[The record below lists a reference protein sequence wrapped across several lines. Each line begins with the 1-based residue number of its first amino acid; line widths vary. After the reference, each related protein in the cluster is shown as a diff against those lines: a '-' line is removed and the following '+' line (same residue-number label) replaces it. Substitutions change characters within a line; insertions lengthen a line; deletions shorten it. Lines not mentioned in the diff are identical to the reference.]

1 MGGAFRVGAFR
12 PRRPGLFFREIGVN
26 TVFLRLAF
34 CLLLPASMLV
44 CAAQPV
50 GSVAPPFET
59 TAALDG
65 KVFTYS
71 LRKELERGP
80 VVVYFYPSA
89 YTGGCNLQAHTFA
102 ERAEDFAAE
111 GATIVGVSLDS
122 IARLK
127 EFSADPE
134 FCAGK
139 FPTASDADGDI
150 AKSFAVD
157 VREAEPGK
165 KDTRGD
171 EITHGR
177 AERTTFV
184 ITSDGKI
191 HAVIGGLRPA
201 ENVAQALAVVAQ
213 LAKQSAKRY

>member
-1 MGGAFRVGAFR
+1 
-12 PRRPGLFFREIGVN
+12 L
-26 TVFLRLAF
+26 
-34 CLLLPASMLV
+34 LLLPRCWYALRSPWEGRS
-44 CAAQPV
+44 A
-50 GSVAPPFET
+50 FEA

-122 IARLK
+122 IARLQ

-139 FPTASDADGDI
+139 FPTASDADGAI

-157 VREAEPGK
+157 VRERSRAK
-165 KDTRGD
+165 RTRAV
-171 EITHGR
+171 TKSPTAGR
-177 AERTTFV
+177 NARHSSSPPTERSTL
-184 ITSDGKI
+184 
-191 HAVIGGLRPA
+191 VIGGLRPA

>member
-1 MGGAFRVGAFR
+1 
-12 PRRPGLFFREIGVN
+12 
-26 TVFLRLAF
+26 
-34 CLLLPASMLV
+34 LLLAGTVPVFAALPA
-44 CAAQPV
+44 
-50 GSVAPPFET
+50 GSTAPPFEA
-59 TAALDG
+59 TAALAG
-65 KVFTYS
+65 KVFKYT
-71 LRKELERGP
+71 LRTELKRGP

-111 GATIVGVSLDS
+111 GASIVGVSLDS
-122 IARLK
+122 ISRLQ

-139 FPTASDADGDI
+139 FPTASDADGSI
-150 AKSFAVD
+150 AKAFGLE
-157 VREAEPGK
+157 VRAAEAGK
-165 KDTRGD
+165 KDTRGG

-184 ITSDGKI
+184 VTSDGKI
-191 HAVIGGLRPA
+191 HSVIGGLRPA

-213 LAKQSAKRY
+213 LAKESAKRY

>member
-1 MGGAFRVGAFR
+1 M
-12 PRRPGLFFREIGVN
+12 N
-26 TVFLRLAF
+26 TRFLRLAV
-34 CLLLPASMLV
+34 CLLMPATMVVS
-44 CAAQPV
+44 AAEPV
-50 GSVAPPFET
+50 GSVAPSFEA

-65 KVFTYS
+65 KVFRYS
-71 LRKELERGP
+71 LRDELKRGP

-122 IARLK
+122 IDRLRR
-127 EFSADPE
+127 FSADPE

-139 FPTASDADGDI
+139 FPTASDADGAI

-157 VREAEPGK
+157 VRTAEPGK

-171 EITHGR
+171 EISHGR

-201 ENVAQALAVVAQ
+201 ENVAQALTVVTQ
-213 LAKQSAKRY
+213 LARESAKRY